1 MHNDMTYYR
10 KNKRRK
16 NEDSKIRRGIYILPN
31 LLTTGN
37 LFAGFVSIVCTIDG
51 DYEKAA
57 IAILI
62 SWIMDIL
69 DGKVARLAGASSR
82 FGIEYDSLADLVA
95 FGVAPGLLIYMW
107 ALTDLERLGWLA
119 AFAFVAC
126 GALRLA
132 RFNTMATT
140 EAKQYFL
147 GLPIPGAAGLVA
159 TLVLFLH
166 PHYPQPE
173 GALSVGLMVVVFAL
187 SLLMVS
193 NIRYSAFKEL
203 DFIKTKPIRAT
214 LVMVLLIVVIAAKPR
229 MILFAGLLSYVLS
242 GPSLWLGR
250 ALKKSHVSSVEK
262 EEKLSKGD
270 LT

>member
-1 MHNDMTYYR
+1 MYNDITYYK
-10 KNKRRK
+10 KNKKRK
-16 NEDSKIRRGIYILPN
+16 YEGRLQKGIYVLPN

-37 LFAGFVSIVCTIDG
+37 LFAGFVSIISTIDG

-57 IAILI
+57 IAILV
-62 SWIMDIL
+62 SWVLDIL
-69 DGKVARLAGASSR
+69 DGKVARLSKATSR

-95 FGVAPGLLIYMW
+95 FGVAPGLLLYMW
-107 ALTDLERLGWLA
+107 GLTDLERLGWLA
-119 AFAFVAC
+119 GFVFVAC

-147 GLPIPGAAGLVA
+147 GLPIPGAAGMVA

-166 PHYPQPE
+166 PYYPQPQ
-173 GALSVGLMVVVFAL
+173 GTLSFILLFIAFAL

-193 NIRYSAFKEL
+193 SIRYSAFKEL
-203 DFIKTKPIRAT
+203 EFIKTKPIRAT
-214 LVMVLLIVVIAAKPR
+214 FIIVILMVVIAAKPR

-242 GPSLWLGR
+242 GPSLWLGKR
-250 ALKKSHVSSVEK
+250 FGKIQNVSPEEQKEK
-262 EEKLSKGD
+262 VRSEK
-270 LT
+270 

>member
-1 MHNDMTYYR
+1 MYNDMTYHK
-10 KNKRRK
+10 KNKWRRG
-16 NEDSKIRRGIYILPN
+16 EEGKIRRGIYILPN

-37 LFAGFVSIVCTIDG
+37 LFAGFVSIISTIEG

-62 SWIMDIL
+62 SWVLDIL
-69 DGKVARLAGASSR
+69 DGKVARLAKATSR

-95 FGVAPGLLIYMW
+95 FGVAPGLLVYMW
-107 ALTDLERLGWLA
+107 GLTDLERLGWLV

-147 GLPIPGAAGLVA
+147 GLPIPGAAGMVA

-166 PHYPQPE
+166 PHYPQPQ
-173 GALSVGLMVVVFAL
+173 GFLQIMLLLVVFIL

-193 NIRYSAFKEL
+193 NIHYSAFKEL
-203 DFIKTKPIRAT
+203 EFIKTRPIQAT
-214 LVMVLLIVVIAAKPR
+214 LIIVLLIVVVAARPR

-242 GPSLWLGR
+242 GPSLWLG
-250 ALKKSHVSSVEK
+250 KKLRRSREVS
-262 EEKLSKGD
+262 EEKVRSEK
-270 LT
+270 

>member
-1 MHNDMTYYR
+1 MHNDVTYFKR
-10 KNKRRK
+10 NKRRRDDDK
-16 NEDSKIRRGIYILPN
+16 VRKRIYILPN

-37 LFAGFVSIVCTIDG
+37 LFAGFVSIVSTIDG
-51 DYEKAA
+51 EYEKAA

-62 SWIMDIL
+62 SWVFDIL
-69 DGKVARLAGASSR
+69 DGKVARLSKTSSR

-95 FGVAPGLLIYMW
+95 FGVAPGLLVYMW
-107 ALTDLERLGWLA
+107 ALTELDRLGWLA

-147 GLPIPGAAGLVA
+147 GLPIPGAAGMIA
-159 TLVLFLH
+159 SLVLFLH
-166 PHYPQPE
+166 PHYPQPQ
-173 GALSVGLMVVVFAL
+173 GNISVILMLATFLLSA
-187 SLLMVS
+187 LMVS

-214 LVMVLLIVVIAAKPR
+214 FIVVMLIVIIAAKPR
-229 MILFAGLLSYVLS
+229 LIIFAGLVSYVLS
-242 GPSLWLGR
+242 GPSLWLRR
-250 ALKKSHVSSVEK
+250 ALSMARSSSHEEK
-262 EEKLSKGD
+262 EEKP
-270 LT
+270 TP

>member
-1 MHNDMTYYR
+1 MHNDVTYFKR
-10 KNKRRK
+10 NKRRK
-16 NEDSKIRRGIYILPN
+16 DDDRVRKGIYILPN

-37 LFAGFVSIVCTIDG
+37 LFAGFVSIVSTIDG

-62 SWIMDIL
+62 SWVFDIL
-69 DGKVARLAGASSR
+69 DGKVARLSKTSSR

-95 FGVAPGLLIYMW
+95 FGVAPGLLVYMW
-107 ALTDLERLGWLA
+107 ALTELDRLGWLA

-147 GLPIPGAAGLVA
+147 GLPIPGAAGMIA
-159 TLVLFLH
+159 SLVLFLH
-166 PHYPQPE
+166 PHYPQPQ
-173 GALSVGLMVVVFAL
+173 GSVSVILMLVTFLLSA
-187 SLLMVS
+187 LMVS

-214 LVMVLLIVVIAAKPR
+214 FIVVMLIVIIAAKPR
-229 MILFAGLLSYVLS
+229 LIVFAGLVSYVLS
-242 GPSLWLGR
+242 GPSLWLKR
-250 ALKKSHVSSVEK
+250 TLSMARSSSREEK
-262 EEKLSKGD
+262 EEKP
-270 LT
+270 TP

>member
-1 MHNDMTYYR
+1 MMYYKR
-10 KNKRRK
+10 NKRRK
-16 NEDSKIRRGIYILPN
+16 GEDGKIRRGIFILPN

-37 LFAGFVSIVCTIDG
+37 LFTGFVSIISTIQG

-57 IAILI
+57 IAILV
-62 SWIMDIL
+62 SWVLDIL

-159 TLVLFLH
+159 TLVLFLQS
-166 PHYPQPE
+166 HYPQPE
-173 GALSVGLMVVVFAL
+173 GAIAVVLMLITFAL

-193 NIRYSAFKEL
+193 NIHYSAFKEL
-203 DFIKTKPIRAT
+203 EFIKTKPIRAT
-214 LVMVLLIVVIAAKPR
+214 LVMVILIVVIAAKPR

-250 ALKKSHVSSVEK
+250 ALKKSRMAPCEK
-262 EEKLSKGD
+262 EEKVSVDK
-270 LT
+270 

>member
-1 MHNDMTYYR
+1 MYNDVNYFKR
-10 KNKRRK
+10 NKRRK
-16 NEDSKIRRGIYILPN
+16 DDDKVRKGIYILPN

-37 LFAGFVSIVCTIDG
+37 LFAGFVSIVSTIDG
-51 DYEKAA
+51 EYEKAA
-57 IAILI
+57 IAIFI
-62 SWIMDIL
+62 SWVFDIL
-69 DGKVARLAGASSR
+69 DGKVARLSKTSSR

-147 GLPIPGAAGLVA
+147 GLPIPGAAGMIA
-159 TLVLFLH
+159 SLVLFLH
-166 PHYPQPE
+166 PYYPQPQS
-173 GALSVGLMVVVFAL
+173 GVSVILMLVTFILSA
-187 SLLMVS
+187 LMVS

-214 LVMVLLIVVIAAKPR
+214 FAVVMLIVIIAAKPR
-229 MILFAGLLSYVLS
+229 LIAFAGLVSYVLS
-242 GPSLWLGR
+242 GPSLWLRRTLNMGK
-250 ALKKSHVSSVEK
+250 LSSS
-262 EEKLSKGD
+262 EEKKEKPTL
-270 LT
+270 

>member
-1 MHNDMTYYR
+1 MYNDIVYSK

-16 NEDSKIRRGIYILPN
+16 EEGRIYKGIYILPN

-37 LFAGFVSIVCTIDG
+37 LFAGFVSIISTIEG

-62 SWIMDIL
+62 SWVLDIL
-69 DGKVARLAGASSR
+69 DGKVARLARATSR

-95 FGVAPGLLIYMW
+95 FGVAPGLLLYMW
-107 ALTDLERLGWLA
+107 GLTDLERLGWLVS
-119 AFAFVAC
+119 FAFVAC

-140 EAKQYFL
+140 EAKQYFM
-147 GLPIPGAAGLVA
+147 GLPIPGAAGMVA

-166 PHYPQPE
+166 PHYPQPQ
-173 GALSVGLMVVVFAL
+173 GVLPVVLLLVAFSL

-193 NIRYSAFKEL
+193 SIRYSAFKEL
-203 DFIKTKPIRAT
+203 EFIKTKPVQAT
-214 LVMVLLIVVIAAKPR
+214 LIIVLLIMVIAARPR
-229 MILFAGLLSYVLS
+229 MVLFAGLLAYVLS
-242 GPSLWLGR
+242 GPSLWLGKKFKR
-250 ALKKSHVSSVEK
+250 TRDSSAL
-262 EEKLSKGD
+262 EEKVHAEK
-270 LT
+270 